1 MLSVNPVIN
10 SSYNN
15 KNKIYLYNQP
25 NFTGRL
31 PNKVYTEIRDI
42 PGLRCAFCDKEML
55 TNEQVKIFLK
65 SFAAAAKNALEN
77 KTMEPF
83 WNTEAFDFLNRLS
96 AKMPQKSI
104 SAILNIP
111 ENAEKIKSLNPQFQF
126 EVTQAA
132 LTAEKVTVKAPKVM
146 QKFDKFYN
154 NFSDDTKE
162 VINMLEIYSLKYP
175 QNTFAEI
182 FNKPEVQKYHSKL
195 YELYLTQNSMQKRTV
210 FKQLRDLSPELSSK
224 DIRALQN
231 TNSNVLSILNNEY
244 YKPHIKKLLVED
256 LYNNFAEQSSNK
268 DIRPKLMSIIKDL
281 PYTVSSEDKFVN
293 DCVKNKNS
301 DMDIVSLLV
310 KELQATWEHAKAKS
324 NGGSNNIN
332 NLLVLCS
339 KCNAERA
346 NLPYPFLLRIHPD
359 IAQNVQKQI
368 NKIISFIIHGKL
380 AGYEDYPVGIKQ
392 TMLNETNNIIN
403 LDIKKYLKFR
413 EDKASKKLE
422 KAQAALAGDEI
433 KCKKAAEE
441 IAEIDTKLDELMS
454 QLRKLKK
461 QRHIIENHL
470 EESTAIKQF
479 NEADVKRNTEIL
491 EKIKQMIENDNF
503 LNKIFKS

>member
-55 TNEQVKIFLK
+55 TNEQVKLFLK

-96 AKMPQKSI
+96 AKMLQKSI
-104 SAILNIP
+104 SAILNVP
-111 ENAEKIKSLNPQFQF
+111 ENAEKIKNLNPQFQF

-195 YELYLTQNSMQKRTV
+195 YELYLKQNSMQKRTV
-210 FKQLRDLSPELSSK
+210 FKRLRDLSPELSSK

-281 PYTVSSEDKFVN
+281 PYTVSPEDKFVN

-403 LDIKKYLKFR
+403 LDIRKYLKFR

-470 EESTAIKQF
+470 EESTASKQF